1 MSRENVEIV
10 KAAFDAFGRGD
21 WSALIGYLDPEIEWV
36 TTGQFVGGQLYRGHA
51 GVREFLD
58 TLGGEFDE
66 FHAEPENFAQAPD
79 EVVVADTRVSGLGK
93 RSGVPVELQFS
104 VAVSLRDGKIVHVQN
119 FLERQDALEA
129 VGLRE

>member
-1 MSRENVEIV
+1 MSQENVEVV
-10 KAAFDAFGRGD
+10 KAAFEAFGRGD
-21 WSALIGYLDPEIEWV
+21 WRALVGCLDPEIEWV
-36 TTGQFVGGQLYRGHA
+36 TTGQFVGGQLYRGHV

-66 FHAEPENFAQAPD
+66 FHAEPENFAQAP

-104 VAVSLRDGKIVHVQN
+104 IVVSLRDEKIVHVRN
-119 FLERQDALEA
+119 FLERQEALEA
-129 VGLRE
+129 AGLSE